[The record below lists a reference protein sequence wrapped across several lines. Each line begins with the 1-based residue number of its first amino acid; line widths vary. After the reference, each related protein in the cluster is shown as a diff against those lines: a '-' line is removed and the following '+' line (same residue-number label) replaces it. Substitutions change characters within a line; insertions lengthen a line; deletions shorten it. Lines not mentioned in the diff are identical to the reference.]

1 MKSKAMIGAILL
13 AGTLVAN
20 GPASAALIG
29 APPNLAAWAALV
41 GSSFTDTFDGDTTW
55 HLIGFGGA
63 VTGTAAVSDTEN
75 VIAGT
80 DVYAIAFNFATM
92 AAGQIGPSQTGFID
106 YSVTINPITFPT
118 EFWTGVALDSTCP
131 APTNGCTVTKAVTGT
146 LSPTLVSVAGGSVG
160 PAALAGQ
167 FISIHETFVTDA
179 SGILTGVQNTY
190 TLRNNIITVPEPLSL
205 ALLGVGLA
213 ALGFTRRRSAA

>member
-1 MKSKAMIGAILL
+1 MKLKAMIGAILL
-13 AGTLVAN
+13 AGMSLTLTS

-29 APPNLAAWAALV
+29 APPNLAAWALLPGA
-41 GSSFTDTFDGDTTW
+41 SFTDTFDADTTW

-63 VTGTAAVSDTEN
+63 VTGLAAVSDTEN

-146 LSPTLVSVAGGSVG
+146 LSPTLVSVAGASVG

-167 FISIHETFVTDA
+167 VISIHETFVTDA
-179 SGILTGVQNTY
+179 TGILTGVQNTY
-190 TLRNNIITVPEPLSL
+190 TLRNNLAPEPLSL